1 MSDVNKM
8 VGEMRV
14 QLRQQQ
20 GEFQRTVSSIDA
32 VTRNNSVIEKSMQ
45 DIRSSGNDFVW
56 EAVGRTFVKVT
67 LGDYEKQLKC
77 QMKDNIESLNV
88 LNKKKHYLETS
99 IKTTIDNLKQFVIQ
113 Q

>member
-1 MSDVNKM
+1 MADANKM
-8 VGEMRV
+8 IGEMRA

-20 GEFQRTVSSIDA
+20 GELQRNLSAIDS

-45 DIRSSGNDFVW
+45 DIKSSGNDYVW
-56 EAVGRTFVKVT
+56 EAVGRTFVKVSLAT
-67 LGDYEKQLKC
+67 YEIQLKN
-77 QMKDNIESLNV
+77 QIRDNIESLNV

-113 Q
+113 E